1 MNKLKNSKVLKFLGR
16 YIVITI
22 ASIVY
27 GVGIALFLNP
37 NQLAPGGVSGIAI
50 ILKEV
55 FPFLPGVGMLIL
67 IINIPIM
74 VLGAWKF
81 GIKFVL
87 STIYTLVV
95 SSVVID
101 ILPTLTHITSVTSDM
116 MLASVIGGGLF
127 GVAMGVM
134 FRMETTTGGMDVI
147 VKIVK
152 QKRPHMKTG
161 QIYMLLDVVV
171 LVASALAFHNIEVA
185 LFAAVAIYVSS
196 VVMDKAIYGGDEATL
211 VYIISNRR
219 KIIAVR
225 MMQELNVGV
234 TMMKGMGAY
243 SNVSTEII
251 MCVMRKQTL
260 TKVRNILKEVDPEA
274 FMIVS
279 SANEVFG
286 EGFKSHFMSEI

>member
-1 MNKLKNSKVLKFLGR
+1 MQR
-16 YIVITI
+16 YVVITI
-22 ASIVY
+22 ASVVY
-27 GVGIALFLNP
+27 AIGIAFFLNP
-37 NQLAPGGVSGIAI
+37 NQLAPGGVSGVAI

-67 IINIPIM
+67 IINVPIM
-74 VLGAWKF
+74 ILGAWKF
-81 GIKFVL
+81 GIKFVM
-87 STIYTLVV
+87 STIYTLIV

-101 ILPTLTHITSVTSDM
+101 ILPSLTKITSVTNDM
-116 MLASVIGGGLF
+116 MLASIIGGGLF
-127 GVAMGVM
+127 GLAMGVM

-152 QKRPHMKTG
+152 QKKPHMKTG
-161 QIYMLLDVVV
+161 QIYMILDVVV
-171 LVASALAFHNIEVA
+171 LVASALAFHNVEVA
-185 LFAAVAIYVSS
+185 LFAAIAIYVSS

-211 VYIISNRR
+211 VYIISDKR

-225 MMQELNVGV
+225 MMQELDVGV
-234 TMMKGMGAY
+234 TMVQGMGAY

-251 MCVMRKQTL
+251 MCVMRKQRL
-260 TKVRNILKEVDPEA
+260 AKVRNILKEVDTAA

-286 EGFKSHFMSEI
+286 EGFKSHFKSEI

>member
-1 MNKLKNSKVLKFLGR
+1 MNKLRENKVLKLVGR

-22 ASIVY
+22 AAIVY
-27 GVGIALFLNP
+27 AVGIALFLNP

-74 VLGAWKF
+74 ILGAWKF
-81 GIKFVL
+81 GIRFVL
-87 STIYTLVV
+87 STIYTLIV

-101 ILPTLTHITSVTSDM
+101 ILPSLTHITSVTNDM
-116 MLASVIGGGLF
+116 MLASIIGGGLF
-127 GVAMGVM
+127 GIAMGVM

-152 QKRPHMKTG
+152 QKKPHMKTG
-161 QIYMLLDVVV
+161 QIYMLMDVVI
-171 LVASALAFHNIEVA
+171 LAASALAFHNIEVA
-185 LFAAVAIYVSS
+185 LFAAIAIYVST

-211 VYIISNRR
+211 VYIISSRR

-225 MMQELNVGV
+225 MMQELDVGV
-234 TMMKGMGAY
+234 TMVQGMGAY
-243 SNVSTEII
+243 SNNATEII

-260 TKVRNILKEVDPEA
+260 TKVRNLLKEVDPEA

-286 EGFKSHFMSEI
+286 EGFKSHFKSEI

>member
-101 ILPTLTHITSVTSDM
+101 ILPTLTHITSITSDM